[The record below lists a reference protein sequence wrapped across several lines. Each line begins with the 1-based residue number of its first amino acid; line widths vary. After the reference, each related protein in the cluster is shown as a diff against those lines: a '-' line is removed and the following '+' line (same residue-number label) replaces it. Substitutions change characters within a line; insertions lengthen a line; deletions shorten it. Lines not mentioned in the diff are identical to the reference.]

1 MRPISTLA
9 LLAVSTLFAQAAL
22 ADDSRDN
29 LKTVYGSER
38 SSGQYEATLRSAGL
52 PISAG
57 LAWAVGRDTEAKAIA
72 RANGEVAEPATQIA
86 SK

>member
-1 MRPISTLA
+1 MRPFSTLA
-9 LLAVSTLFAQAAL
+9 LLVVSSLFAQAAL
-22 ADDSRDN
+22 ADDSHDN

-72 RANGEVAEPATQIA
+72 QANGTGTEAATQIA